1 MGIKFNRH
9 WFLLVFISVEI
20 QDQFGRLYFI
30 SISYQFHSTGVFDMY
45 VTLFRFRCNVDFT
58 SIFCGCSS
66 VSRLGNVN
74 FCRSDWIGVVI
85 FLRSY
90 TEKINSNALFFICAY
105 ASYLIHVSTFVWI
118 YSIPHLRVCLCV
130 CVNVCVCDC
139 WTRVCVCVSSCEC
152 ICACSWWSC
161 ACVYAAPRSG
171 RSPAPPS
178 ASRRSSRR
186 RNASGA
192 QLAPHTQPI
201 LLYPSPDAR
210 LIFAVSP
217 PQTPDLIFA
226 RFINMCLDFM
236 LLICDSKHVL
246 EGCRSGAD
254 PRLTHSHTHPPPHP
268 SPHTHR
274 QHFP

>member
-130 CVNVCVCDC
+130 CVNVCVCVIVG
-139 WTRVCVCVSSCEC
+139 RVCVFAWARVSVSVRAHDDRAL
-152 ICACSWWSC
+152 ACTQRRG
-161 ACVYAAPRSG
+161 AA
-171 RSPAPPS
+171 A
-178 ASRRSSRR
+178 ARR
-186 RNASGA
+186 RLRLAGDLRGGA
-192 QLAPHTQPI
+192 MRLALSWPPT
-201 LLYPSPDAR
+201 PSP
-210 LIFAVSP
+210 FY
-217 PQTPDLIFA
+217 
-226 RFINMCLDFM
+226 
-236 LLICDSKHVL
+236 
-246 EGCRSGAD
+246 
-254 PRLTHSHTHPPPHP
+254 
-268 SPHTHR
+268 
-274 QHFP
+274 